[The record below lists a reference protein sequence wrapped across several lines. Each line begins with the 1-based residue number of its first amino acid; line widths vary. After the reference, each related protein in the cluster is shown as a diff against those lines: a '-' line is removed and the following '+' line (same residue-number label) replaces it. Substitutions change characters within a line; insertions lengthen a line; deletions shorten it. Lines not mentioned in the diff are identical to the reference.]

1 VQCPYGDGHHR
12 SYSIVELIGNIAVP
26 PWWHSE
32 HRRSGVI
39 SRSETAPERRW
50 CSYWADGCLAEL
62 IPVLLRGACLA
73 SRQWGA
79 VEADQAVL
87 GVQARTAGDF
97 AGTYCWILRLGFK
110 GSLQHPSK
118 WGK

>member
-1 VQCPYGDGHHR
+1 SSRSPVVQCPYGDGHHR

-26 PWWHSE
+26 PWWRNE

-62 IPVLLRGACLA
+62 IPVWLRG
-73 SRQWGA
+73 SRG
-79 VEADQAVL
+79 
-87 GVQARTAGDF
+87 GSGRTRCQARAVGNYARASSSTSG
-97 AGTYCWILRLGFK
+97 
-110 GSLQHPSK
+110 
-118 WGK
+118 